1 MSTQAKIHCHNCG
14 NDYYVYW
21 SEMNKQHIVN
31 CPHCDAKMDAKM
43 WEHIIDAMGTVNDL
57 NYHFRKYH
65 EERSEDLFSVSIESI
80 DVPDK
85 AFRFE

>member
-1 MSTQAKIHCHNCG
+1 
-14 NDYYVYW
+14 
-21 SEMNKQHIVN
+21 
-31 CPHCDAKMDAKM
+31 M

-57 NYHFRKYH
+57 NYHFRKYY